1 MFICLEVKNKTV
13 IQQIITMRLDNSVVD
28 APIMSVVRVLNELIG
43 SQRGLGYYSPASKS
57 DGVDE
62 FICDWLCQFD
72 SPDGYKIVE
81 RRQAIEKDGYGRCYT
96 IPSKVALSEVEHL
109 RDSLRVMNET
119 LATEANEYEN
129 FKEIT
134 NDKLEKIQNDICNIK
149 MMD

>member
-1 MFICLEVKNKTV
+1 MFVCLEVKNKTV
-13 IQQIITMRLDNSVVD
+13 IQQTITMRLDNNVVD
-28 APIMSVVRVLNELIG
+28 APIMSVVHVLEGLIE
-43 SQRGLGYYSPASKS
+43 SQRGIGFYFPANESNGL
-57 DGVDE
+57 DA
-62 FICDWLCQFD
+62 FICGWLCQFD

-81 RRQAIEKDGYGRCYT
+81 RRQAIGAEDYGRYYV
-96 IPSKVALSEVEHL
+96 IPSKVALSEVEQL
-109 RDSLRVMNET
+109 RDSLRAMNET

>member
-1 MFICLEVKNKTV
+1 MFICLEVKNKHV
-13 IQQIITMRLDNSVVD
+13 IQQTITMRLDKSVVD
-28 APIMSVVRVLNELIG
+28 APIMAVVRVINELIG
-43 SQRGLGYYSPASKS
+43 GQRGLGFYSPAHRS

-72 SPDGYKIVE
+72 SPDGYKIIE
-81 RRQAIEKDGYGRCYT
+81 RRQAIEQDGCGRRYV
-96 IPSKVALSEVEHL
+96 IPSKVALSEVEQL
-109 RDSLRVMNET
+109 RDSLRAMNET